1 MKALLPFLLLVLIHH
16 FFLTPLVR
24 KKLFLYI
31 GLTFALL
38 ILFGVWCFSS
48 ASKPDG
54 PLPPPP
60 GRPSEMV
67 LPPPPPDGRGPGPR
81 GDRGPLRPEFMK
93 LIMGVRL
100 IGVDLGVFFC
110 VESKRK
116 ERRMRELQAEN
127 QEMKAAISAQVASDP
142 GLHFKADYHTISVD
156 VRKIVCVESMS
167 EYVKIFLVDTEDPI
181 IVLYSLKRLVEQLPG
196 DRFMRIHRSYIISLG
211 HIAEASRTSVRLDN
225 GRTLP
230 VGEMYRPAFSEYLAS
245 CK

>member
-31 GLTFALL
+31 GLTLALL

-54 PLPPPP
+54 PPPPPP

-67 LPPPPPDGRGPGPR
+67 SPPPPPDGREPGPW

-93 LIMGVRL
+93 LIMGVLL
-100 IGVDLGVFFC
+100 IGVDLGVFFF

-116 ERRMRELQAEN
+116 EHRMRELQAEN
-127 QEMKAAISAQVASDP
+127 QEMKAALSAQVASDP
-142 GLHFKADYHTISVD
+142 ILHFKADYRTISVD